1 MYASDVDVEKYGE
14 YRINRDDRPLYRFA
28 NRITSDG
35 SSGFPAEPG
44 RYHVYA
50 GWFCPW
56 SQRVTIEIELN
67 GLRDAISVSY
77 VDGERDGRG
86 WAFRERNGPD
96 SVNGFTLLRE
106 AYEVTEPGFD
116 GHISVPT
123 LWDRVTGRV
132 VSNDFVGIGI
142 DVATQFRQ
150 WSNGVDTYPK
160 ALQNEIETLDGW
172 IGPSINQGVGR
183 ASGDPVARAALLDV
197 LSDLEQQLGSSRY
210 LLGEFVTEADVRL
223 WVTLVRYDA
232 QSNVGGQIGPPLT
245 DYANLW
251 AYARDLYQL
260 PAFSVTTDFSTFSRP
275 DTALPNWAERS
286 ERQPARA

>member
-14 YRINRDDRPLYRFA
+14 YRIIRDDRPLYRFA

-96 SVNGFTLLRE
+96 PVNGFTLLRE

-142 DVATQFRQ
+142 DVATQFRP

-172 IGPSINQGVGR
+172 IGPNINQAVGR
-183 ASGDPVARAALLDV
+183 AAGDPAARAALLDV
-197 LSDLEQQLGSSRY
+197 LSDLDQQLGSSRY
-210 LLGEFVTEADVRL
+210 LLGDFVTEADVRL

-251 AYARDLYQL
+251 AYARNLYQL

-275 DTALPNWAERS
+275 DITLPNWGERS
-286 ERQPARA
+286 DRQPARA

>member
-1 MYASDVDVEKYGE
+1 MPVTPFPSTNQRLWPRSLNAFCGIRRPTRSIPASRPETLGTRRDSRKEQRMYASDVDVEKYGE

-160 ALQNEIETLDGW
+160 ALQNEIETL
-172 IGPSINQGVGR
+172 V
-183 ASGDPVARAALLDV
+183 
-197 LSDLEQQLGSSRY
+197 
-210 LLGEFVTEADVRL
+210 
-223 WVTLVRYDA
+223 
-232 QSNVGGQIGPPLT
+232 
-245 DYANLW
+245 
-251 AYARDLYQL
+251 
-260 PAFSVTTDFSTFSRP
+260 
-275 DTALPNWAERS
+275 
-286 ERQPARA
+286 